1 MILST
6 TNKYSSTSEGSG
18 SEELKYLCTYFSK
31 NEGLRFLP
39 SSSEV
44 IFISLTPGDLMG
56 VKTGTN
62 DNRPV
67 QRAMAAPEK

>member
-6 TNKYSSTSEGSG
+6 TNKYSSTSEGLG

-67 QRAMAAPEK
+67 HRAMAAPEK